1 MFRDSRAILRMLKE
15 TTIAALV
22 LVLTILSLW
31 ALGRLTPG
39 GEPGEV
45 PSGTPVEVVDAVDE
59 ALGTR

>member
-1 MFRDSRAILRMLKE
+1 VLRDTRAVLRMLTE

-22 LVLTILSLW
+22 LALTILALW
-31 ALGRLTPG
+31 AIGRLTPG
-39 GEPGEV
+39 GVPGEV